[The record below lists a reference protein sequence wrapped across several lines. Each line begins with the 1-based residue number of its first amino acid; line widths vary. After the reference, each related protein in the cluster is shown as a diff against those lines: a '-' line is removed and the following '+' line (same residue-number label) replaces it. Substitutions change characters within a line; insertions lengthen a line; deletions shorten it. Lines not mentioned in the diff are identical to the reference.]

1 MFAHLLHMTADS
13 FLELPAAGAD
23 AFDPTSNARHKTA
36 RVCVQIFVLFVG
48 AFPILGLGEYA
59 RSLKR
64 FPSESISFSLCA
76 PLHKPAQLLLV
87 LVEMQAT

>member
-36 RVCVQIFVLFVG
+36 RVCVQIFVLFLG

-64 FPSESISFSLCA
+64 FYSGSFGLSLCA
-76 PLHKPAQLLLV
+76 PLQSLAQPLLGLV
-87 LVEMQAT
+87 QSQTT